1 MKIHSGSTMIYML
14 EKFSLEIVNERL
26 MSIKD
31 IEYRYLIVRKLLK
44 ILRKEAK
51 EN

>member
-1 MKIHSGSTMIYML
+1 MIYML

-26 MSIKD
+26 MSIRD

-44 ILRKEAK
+44 ILRKEAR

>member
-1 MKIHSGSTMIYML
+1 MIYML

-44 ILRKEAK
+44 ILRK
-51 EN
+51 